1 MIYATTQGQIAI
13 TTTDTELQVYLGVHP
28 EQLRIQNV
36 DFGKVLRNTSG
47 ALTRSPTK
55 IQIPV
60 LEQHSIT
67 SNSILV
73 IFQIAEFH
81 TPHSRTTHPMYPS
94 MSPERFRRPP

>member
-1 MIYATTQGQIAI
+1 MY
-13 TTTDTELQVYLGVHP
+13 P

-55 IQIPV
+55 LQMPF
-60 LEQHSIT
+60 LEQRSIT

-73 IFQIAEFH
+73 FFQITEFQ
-81 TPHSRTTHPMYPS
+81 TPRSRTTNPVYPS
-94 MSPERFRRPP
+94 MSPERFRRHP

>member
-1 MIYATTQGQIAI
+1 MHT
-13 TTTDTELQVYLGVHP
+13 
-28 EQLRIQNV
+28 EQLRIQNA
-36 DFGKVLRNTSG
+36 DFKKVLRNTSG

-55 IQIPV
+55 LQTPF

-73 IFQIAEFH
+73 NFQIAEFQ
-81 TPHSRTTHPMYPS
+81 TPRSRTTHPVYPS